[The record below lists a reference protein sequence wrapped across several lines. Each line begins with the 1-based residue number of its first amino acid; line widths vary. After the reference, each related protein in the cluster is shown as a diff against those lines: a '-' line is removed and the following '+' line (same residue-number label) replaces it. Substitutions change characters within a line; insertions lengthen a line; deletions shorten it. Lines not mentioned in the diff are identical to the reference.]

1 MNLMM
6 APVSFQRLASGTI
19 PAYLIPKLE
28 MADLQEQGAIQMAT
42 TSGSVRETV
51 KGFES
56 GDALHYE
63 GG

>member
-1 MNLMM
+1 M
-6 APVSFQRLASGTI
+6 I

-28 MADLQEQGAIQMAT
+28 KANFQEQGAIQMAII
-42 TSGSVRETV
+42 SGSVRKTV

>member
-1 MNLMM
+1 M
-6 APVSFQRLASGTI
+6 I
-19 PAYLIPKLE
+19 PAYLTPKLE
-28 MADLQEQGAIQMAT
+28 KADLQEQGAIQMAI